1 MRPMCSPNEPART
14 DALLLE
20 WEKMFF
26 FCDDPARTRRYFQI
40 IKAVFDNTVEGIVI
54 TDANGIIRMVNAAF
68 SSITGYAPE
77 EALGK
82 NPRILKS
89 DRHPPEFYADFWKRL
104 INDGKWEGEIWNR
117 RKNGEVYPEWLVCT
131 AVYDENGNAE
141 HYISVFN
148 DLSEVK
154 FKDAQIELRSNYD
167 YLTGLPNKE
176 MFQSR
181 LTGELAHRQ
190 RNSERLALLVFDI
203 NRFKNINDTLGHF
216 VGDSVLRKVGSLLS
230 ECIGSGGIVSR
241 IGGDDFHILLPDVHT
256 PDEIVGQVKR
266 IFEFL
271 GDPVDV
277 EGHRLFLSASVG
289 ISVFPEDGRDVDDL
303 LKRADIAMGKAKES
317 GISSYRFFTEE
328 LGRRASLKLTL
339 ENALREGLERHE
351 FHLHYQ
357 PKYCIRRGDLSGAE
371 ALLRWNSPEGPIPP
385 SDFIPLAEET
395 GLILSLGECV
405 FREVCRQ
412 IAEWK
417 RRGYSPGEIAVNLSA
432 RQFHQKGLLSK
443 LKGILAEYDVSPSM
457 LGIEITESGIM
468 ENLMDSIAVLSGMKD
483 LGMTVYVDDFGTGYS
498 SLNYLKRL
506 PIDALKIDKSFID
519 GVLADPN
526 DAAITRAVVGIAR
539 SLGLRVVAEG
549 VETAEQLEFL
559 RRNGCDEIQ
568 GYLLSRPLPPDVFE
582 KFGKSEI
589 PLCFDGLSGYN
600 HC

>member
-1 MRPMCSPNEPART
+1 MSAH
-14 DALLLE
+14 DASGSLSSMFE
-20 WEKMFF
+20 WEKQFF
-26 FCDDPARTRRYFQI
+26 FCDDPSRTRRYFQI

-54 TDANGIIRMVNAAF
+54 TDASGIIRMVNAAF
-68 SSITGYAPE
+68 TTITGYMPE
-77 EALGK
+77 EAMGR

-89 DRHPPEFYADFWKRL
+89 DRHPPEFYENFWLRL
-104 INDGKWEGEIWNR
+104 VNEGKWEGEIWNR
-117 RKNGEVYPEWLVCT
+117 RKNGEVYPEWMVCT
-131 AVYDENGNAE
+131 AVYDERGNAE

-181 LTGELAHRQ
+181 LFGELSHRN
-190 RNSERLALLVFDI
+190 RSGERLALLVFDI

-216 VGDSVLRKVGSLLS
+216 VGDAVLRKIGGLLS
-230 ECIGSGGIVSR
+230 ECVGSAGLVSR

-256 PDEIVGQVKR
+256 PDEIAVQVKR
-266 IFEFL
+266 VFDRL

-289 ISVFPEDGRDVDDL
+289 ISVFPEDGREVDDL

-317 GISSYRFFTEE
+317 GISSYRFFTED

-357 PKYCIRRGDLSGAE
+357 PKYSFSRGTFSGAE
-371 ALLRWNSPEGPIPP
+371 ALLRWNSPDGPVQP

-395 GLILSLGECV
+395 GLILTLGEEV
-405 FREVCRQ
+405 FRMVCRQ
-412 IAEWK
+412 IAEW
-417 RRGYSPGEIAVNLSA
+417 RDRWRFPGEIAVNLSA

-443 LKGILAEYDVSPSM
+443 LKGILGEYDVDPSSI
-457 LGIEITESGIM
+457 GIEITESGIM
-468 ENLMDSIAVLSGMKD
+468 ENLLDSISVLTGMKD
-483 LGMTVYVDDFGTGYS
+483 LGMTVFVDDFGTGYS

-506 PIDALKIDKSFID
+506 PIDVLKIDKSFID
-519 GVLADPN
+519 GVLEDGN
-526 DAAITRAVVGIAR
+526 DAAITRAIIGIAR

-549 VETAEQLEFL
+549 VETSGQLEFL
-559 RRNGCDEIQ
+559 RHNGCDEIQ
-568 GYLLSRPLPPDVFE
+568 GYLLSRPLPPEAYE
-582 KFGKSEI
+582 KFGESEI
-589 PLCFDGLSGYN
+589 PLCFNGISGYN